1 MEMTD
6 VKDYWRE
13 EDRCIS
19 QSVKVNPDVR
29 FRRLRTSLEEMKTWR
44 LVRIT
49 LWCVLLPVLIL
60 FVFLPNVQNDG
71 SVLFYVAA
79 SVFVLML
86 LIATVSYLYTLSGLW
101 KIDLAGPLVEVH
113 RKIVRLEKIDRF
125 SLIFRFIALPV
136 ALLCAYKIFGM
147 GSLTLKPIYVLGIF
161 VVVLA
166 VIFKFG
172 SAIKYRLPKEYSGI
186 KPFPDEDQ

>member
-13 EDRCIS
+13 EDRRIS
-19 QSVKVNPDVR
+19 QSVRVNPDVR

-60 FVFLPNVQNDG
+60 FVFLPKVQNDG
-71 SVLFYVAA
+71 SVLFYAAA

-86 LIATVSYLYTLSGLW
+86 LISTVGYVYTLSGLW
-101 KIDLAGPLVEVH
+101 KIDLAGPLVEVQ

-125 SLIFRFIALPV
+125 NLIFRFIALPV
-136 ALLCAYKIFGM
+136 VLLCAYKIFDM
-147 GSLTLKPIYVLGIF
+147 GSLTLKPIHVLGVF

-166 VIFKFG
+166 VIFKIV
-172 SAIKYRLPKEYSGI
+172 SAIKHRLPKEYSAV
-186 KPFPDEDQ
+186 KPFPNEDR